1 MNMFIRLKARKKSII
16 IIGVIVIVT
25 LLSTYGIL
33 YMLTPYSGFARSI
46 IWGDSDI
53 KDYERFPFRT
63 IENAPPI
70 FQFSTSQFSDTNHAN
85 PFLSSISLNT
95 LISNTEGGLRD
106 GRINFDKFLAS
117 TGTTAFIVIKDD
129 KILYEKY
136 FNGYH
141 RDSIGTSFSIAKSIT
156 SALIGIAID
165 EGLIASVD
173 DPVTKY
179 IPELKEKDSHFDNI
193 TIRNLLTMSSGL
205 RYVEEGLPWSDDTR
219 TYYDTDLRSLALSS
233 KIEEAPGKRFHYNN
247 YNPLLLGMILER
259 VSHKPVSQYLEDKI
273 WKPLGM
279 DAPASW
285 SLDSGASGFEK
296 MESGINARATDF
308 AKIGRL
314 FINSGN
320 WNGKQIISENW
331 VNESTRL
338 DSTTDPSQ
346 FYQYM
351 WWADPLSAE
360 STHYN
365 FYAVGNY
372 GQFIYLIPEKNTVIV
387 RQGYE
392 FGYDN
397 WTDLFQQMGS
407 NI

>member
-1 MNMFIRLKARKKSII
+1 MNTFVRLGTRKKSII
-16 IIGVIVIVT
+16 IVSAIAIVS

-63 IENAPPI
+63 IENAPPT
-70 FQFSTSQFSDTNHAN
+70 FQFSNVQSADSTAN
-85 PFLSSISLNT
+85 PLLSSIQLDS
-95 LISNTEGGLRD
+95 IAPNTEEGIKNGW
-106 GRINFDKFLAS
+106 INLDKFLAS
-117 TGTTAFIVIKDD
+117 TGTTAFIVIEDD
-129 KILYEKY
+129 KVLYEKY
-136 FNGYH
+136 FNGYQ

-165 EGLIASVD
+165 EGLIANVD

-179 IPELKEKDSHFDNI
+179 IPELKEKDSRFDQI
-193 TIRNLLTMSSGL
+193 TIKNLLTMSSGL
-205 RYVEEGLPWSDDTR
+205 RYVEEGLPWSDDTK

-233 KIEEAPGKRFHYNN
+233 KIEQAPGKTFHYNN
-247 YNPLLLGMILER
+247 YNPLLLGLILER
-259 VSHKPVSQYLEDKI
+259 VTNKPVSQYLEDKI

-279 DAPASW
+279 DAPGSW
-285 SLDSGASGFEK
+285 SLDSDASGFEK
-296 MESGINARATDF
+296 MESGINARAIDF

-314 FINSGN
+314 FLNNGN
-320 WNGKQIISENW
+320 WNSKQIISEEW
-331 VNESTRL
+331 VNESTRP
-338 DSTTDPSQ
+338 DTITDTVP

-351 WWADPLSAE
+351 WWVDPFSADR
-360 STHYN
+360 TRYN
-365 FYAVGNY
+365 FYAAGNY
-372 GQFIYLIPEKNTVIV
+372 GQFIYVIPEKNIVIV

-392 FGYDN
+392 SGYDN
-397 WTDLFQQMGS
+397 WTSLFQHLGS

>member
-1 MNMFIRLKARKKSII
+1 MNMFIRLRTRKKSII
-16 IIGVIVIVT
+16 IVSVMVT
-25 LLSTYGIL
+25 VSLLSTYGIL

-70 FQFSTSQFSDTNHAN
+70 FQFSTLQFPDANNAN
-85 PFLSSISLNT
+85 PFLSSILLDN
-95 LISNTEGGLRD
+95 IIPNTEVGVKN
-106 GRINFDKFLAS
+106 GRINLEKFLAS

-136 FNGYH
+136 FNGYK

-165 EGLIASVD
+165 EGLITSVD
-173 DPVTKY
+173 DLITKY

-193 TIRNLLTMSSGL
+193 TIKNLLTMSSGL
-205 RYVEEGLPWSDDTR
+205 RYVEEGLPWSDDTK

-233 KIEEAPGKRFHYNN
+233 KIEDAPGKGFHYNN

-259 VSHKPVSQYLEDKI
+259 VTNKPVSQYLEDKI

-279 DAPASW
+279 AAPASW
-285 SLDSGASGFEK
+285 SLDSDASGFEK
-296 MESGINARATDF
+296 MESGINARAIDF

-314 FINSGN
+314 FLNGGNWSGN
-320 WNGKQIISENW
+320 QIISEKW
-331 VNESTRL
+331 VNESTRP
-338 DSTTDPSQ
+338 DTTTDPAP

-351 WWADPLSAE
+351 WWVHPLSE
-360 STHYN
+360 DSTRYN
-365 FYAVGNY
+365 FYAAGNY
-372 GQFIYLIPEKNTVIV
+372 GQFIYVIPEKNIVIV
-387 RQGYE
+387 RHGYGSE
-392 FGYDN
+392 YDN
-397 WTDLFQQMGS
+397 WTDLFKQLGL
-407 NI
+407 II